1 MYIYYL
7 IHLEKYYKVIK
18 VFNIVGAFIILILLL
33 LLIFPINPISKYIEI
48 NRLGYDKEVCRN
60 KSDGLSWT
68 SGCSGSKGGGL
79 CTLATVPFTES
90 EKTQYSNWVKAGKP
104 IAKGCE

>member
-1 MYIYYL
+1 
-7 IHLEKYYKVIK
+7 LEKYYKVIK

-33 LLIFPINPISKYIEI
+33 LLIFPNNPISKYI
-48 NRLGYDKEVCRN
+48 NDSRVGYDKEICWDN
-60 KSDGLSWT
+60 SDGLSWS
-68 SGCSGSKGGGL
+68 SGCRGSKGGGL

-104 IAKGCE
+104 ITKGCE